1 MTFLLAG
8 CDLFT
13 RNNSEYY
20 NQTVITISYKDNS
33 KIQISRKDFLSA
45 YNNYGQ
51 NLISQYSYTEEQAK
65 DATVDALVK
74 RKVLLTEANR
84 LAETTAGASI
94 KLTDAQKQELR
105 YQTYEALISN
115 AKEYESEI
123 KKYWNITVDDE
134 IKEDISEDAIVYQEY
149 EKQAKIVFDEQEKVY
164 KIKLLKDDSLPN
176 RNKVFADN
184 QAIYNTFIAETK
196 NNTSNKIA
204 REEYRRYLASLQASQ
219 KILGTKYSEEEL
231 IKQEIERIYTN
242 LEENE
247 IISNYQ
253 DFKQENNGYSTITV
267 QQVLDRYKTLISSS
281 KFKYENDTATYN
293 TDMLEN
299 RANVNY
305 VINDDYFYVAH
316 ILIKFNDDQ
325 QKKYDELENLSNKGQ
340 GDIISAENYSTS
352 KQNLYNSLKAS
363 VRDAETGEIVQTES
377 ISAKTLLSNLQKEL
391 SEAKTNKQKDKV
403 FSEFM
408 YKYNED
414 GGIMNASYP
423 YVIGEKDDQS
433 KMVESFTEA
442 SRELNLNGEYGAIS
456 GLVQSNY
463 GLHIIYYMGKCQ
475 NPYTIASDGTIN
487 LRATIVVDEANDVY
501 ASDAL
506 LLEQTYLNNLHNKTV
521 FDQVYESLVS
531 DNYSLFENMNIATIE
546 QEQGVKI
553 DVVSNLI

>member
-74 RKVLLTEANR
+74 RKVLLAEANR